1 MKRLV
6 LFIFFASF
14 LVLKYMVTVRSG
26 QYPIPSSMGVA
37 LSTKN
42 DNAPTKL
49 QQRQIEEGVNLFIY
63 FFFFWWGWGGC
74 QIWWVEVIFQQGK
87 W

>member
-1 MKRLV
+1 
-6 LFIFFASF
+6 
-14 LVLKYMVTVRSG
+14 MVTVGSG

-63 FFFFWWGWGGC
+63 FFGGGGGG
-74 QIWWVEVIFQQGK
+74 VKFGGLR
-87 W
+87 

>member
-63 FFFFWWGWGGC
+63 YYFIFFGGWRVSNLVG
-74 QIWWVEVIFQQGK
+74 
-87 W
+87 

>member
-49 QQRQIEEGVNLFIY
+49 QQRQIEEGLIYLFIIIL
-63 FFFFWWGWGGC
+63 FFLGGGGC

>member
-14 LVLKYMVTVRSG
+14 LVLKYMVTVGSG

-63 FFFFWWGWGGC
+63 FFGGGGGG
-74 QIWWVEVIFQQGK
+74 VKFGGLR
-87 W
+87 

>member
-6 LFIFFASF
+6 LFIFFASC
-14 LVLKYMVTVRSG
+14 LVLKYMVTVGSG
-26 QYPIPSSMGVA
+26 QYPISSSMGVA

-63 FFFFWWGWGGC
+63 FFFLGGWRVSNLVG
-74 QIWWVEVIFQQGK
+74 
-87 W
+87 